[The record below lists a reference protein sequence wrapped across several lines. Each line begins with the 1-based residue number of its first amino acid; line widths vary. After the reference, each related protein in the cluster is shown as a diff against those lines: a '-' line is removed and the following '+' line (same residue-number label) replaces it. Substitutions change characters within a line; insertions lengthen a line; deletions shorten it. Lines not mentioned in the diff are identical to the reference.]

1 MVSSEVDLEG
11 TMGCLEEA
19 MLTTNC
25 TLGRKSSTVTKNEIL
40 CVLYTLKLTKDWL
53 LIGEVAGLFAL
64 VYDQVLRMALDLVNF
79 TPLNGE

>member
-1 MVSSEVDLEG
+1 
-11 TMGCLEEA
+11 MGCLEEA